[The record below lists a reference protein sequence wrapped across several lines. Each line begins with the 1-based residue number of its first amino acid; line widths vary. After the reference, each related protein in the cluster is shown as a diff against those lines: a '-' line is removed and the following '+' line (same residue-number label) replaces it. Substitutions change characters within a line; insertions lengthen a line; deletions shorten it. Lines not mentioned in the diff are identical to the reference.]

1 DLERGTDAFEALD
14 ADPAAV
20 RLHDALGDSE
30 PEARARDLTGRL
42 ILDPV
47 ELVEDMWQVAGGD
60 AHARVGHTNPHRLG
74 SIASGPQRRRNA
86 HTAPR
91 GRVFDAVVDEV
102 DQDLAHAARNRRDA
116 HLISAAKPALT
127 VMGHLMSWETVL
139 TKSLFICSRF
149 LSSVMS
155 RMTAARPT
163 GSPNGVVT
171 CTRLA

>member
-74 SIASGPQRRRNA
+74 SIATGPHSRRNA

-102 DQDLAHAARNRRDA
+102 DQDLAHAARNRRDD
-116 HLISAAKPALT
+116 
-127 VMGHLMSWETVL
+127 
-139 TKSLFICSRF
+139 
-149 LSSVMS
+149 
-155 RMTAARPT
+155 
-163 GSPNGVVT
+163 
-171 CTRLA
+171 RLLGPPRVPLDAPGPPPS